1 MYIVGK
7 LGVCALTSARKWGKT
22 KVILAYWKAGLDAGE
37 TQLLHKEKKLPNRGF
52 LVYITRNLRNCA
64 EVEMWRGN
72 SNTEGMK
79 LMETNNSSLISDR
92 SLTSLDAT

>member
-22 KVILAYWKAGLDAGE
+22 KVILAYWKTRLDAGE
-37 TQLLHKEKKLPNRGF
+37 TQLLHKEKMLPNRGF
-52 LVYITRNLRNCA
+52 LVYITRNCT

-72 SNTEGMK
+72 RDTEGMK
-79 LMETNNSSLISDR
+79 LMETINSSLISD
-92 SLTSLDAT
+92 